1 MVMLGETRQTAL
13 ERHRNVGNSE
23 IEHNQTEATRAQKL
37 LSRPRDTCSIQH
49 PDNGQRG
56 KIHSTARRVRG
67 IKKTL
72 L

>member
-13 ERHRNVGNSE
+13 ERYSNVGNSK

-37 LSRPRDTCSIQH
+37 LSRTRDVGSIEQT
-49 PDNGQRG
+49 DNGQRG
-56 KIHSTARRVRG
+56 KIHSTTRYVRR

-72 L
+72 P